1 MSWIEQTRI
10 ADFAKEVRLNLISV
24 VSDETF
30 SLQRK
35 YGLLLASAAATRN
48 AALVA
53 ALESA
58 ASAVMTSV
66 EIAAAKAAAT
76 VEAMNNVYY
85 RFAHLVSD
93 PEYKTMPPRL
103 RMDVIGNHGVDKTD
117 FELWS
122 LAVSVI
128 NGCGVCIDAHEK
140 TLRAAGV
147 SSKAIHTAV
156 RFAAIT
162 QSVAIAIEAAGPV
175 PAQARG

>member
-1 MSWIEQTRI
+1 MSSIEQISDRI
-10 ADFAKEVRLNLISV
+10 PDFAKDVRLNLTSLV
-24 VSDETF
+24 ADETL
-30 SLQRK
+30 SPQRK
-35 YGLLLASAAATRN
+35 YGLLLASATATRN

-53 ALESA
+53 AIESA

-66 EIAAAKAAAT
+66 AIAAAP

-85 RFAHLVSD
+85 RFANLVSD
-93 PEYKTMPPRL
+93 PKYKTMPPRL
-103 RMDVIGNHGVDKTD
+103 RMDVIGNPGVDKSD

-147 SSKAIHTAV
+147 DSEAIHTAV

-162 QSVAIAIEAAGPV
+162 QSVAIAIEAAEPV
-175 PAQARG
+175 PT

>member
-1 MSWIEQTRI
+1 MSSIEQISDRI
-10 ADFAKEVRLNLISV
+10 PDFAKDVRLNLISLV
-24 VSDETF
+24 ADETL
-30 SLQRK
+30 SPQRK
-35 YGLLLASAAATRN
+35 YGLLLASATATRN

-53 ALESA
+53 AIESA

-66 EIAAAKAAAT
+66 AIAAAKAAAP

-93 PEYKTMPPRL
+93 PKYKTMPPRL
-103 RMDVIGNHGVDKTD
+103 RMDVIGNPGVDKSD

-147 SSKAIHTAV
+147 DSEAIHTAV

-162 QSVAIAIEAAGPV
+162 QSVAIAIEAAEPV
-175 PAQARG
+175 PT

>member
-1 MSWIEQTRI
+1 MSSLEQI
-10 ADFAKEVRLNLISV
+10 CAKIPDFAKDVRLNLTFLMA
-24 VSDETF
+24 DEAL
-30 SLQRK
+30 SPQRK
-35 YGLLLASAAATRN
+35 YGLLLASATATRN
-48 AALVA
+48 AALIA
-53 ALESA
+53 AMESA

-66 EIAAAKAAAT
+66 AIAAAKAAAP

-85 RFAHLVSD
+85 RFAHLVSA

-103 RMDVIGNHGVDKTD
+103 HMDVTGNPGVDKSD

-128 NGCGVCIDAHEK
+128 NGCGTCIDAHEK

-147 SSKAIHTAV
+147 DSEAIHTAV

-162 QSVAIAIEAAGPV
+162 QAVAIAIETPGAV
-175 PAQARG
+175 PP

>member
-1 MSWIEQTRI
+1 MSWIEQIRI
-10 ADFAKEVRLNLISV
+10 PDFAKDVRLNLISV
-24 VSDETF
+24 MTDETF
-30 SLQRK
+30 SPERK

-103 RMDVIGNHGVDKTD
+103 RMDVIGNPGADKTD

-147 SSKAIHTAV
+147 DSRAIHTAV

-162 QSVAIAIEAAGPV
+162 QSVATAIEAAGPV
-175 PAQARG
+175 PAKAKG